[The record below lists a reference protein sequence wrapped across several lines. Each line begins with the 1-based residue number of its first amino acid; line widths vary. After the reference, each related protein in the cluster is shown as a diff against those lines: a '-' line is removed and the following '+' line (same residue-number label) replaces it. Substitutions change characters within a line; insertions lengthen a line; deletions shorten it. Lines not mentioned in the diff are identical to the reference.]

1 MILSRNRKFPPA
13 RQCAR
18 GLFLR
23 KIEYFSS
30 RILGAGGS
38 RGLEGKTID
47 EGCFSRGTGE
57 GSLITRLIVAR
68 LDRGEKSGSRIKKY
82 RLDIPGHPLWQFTSK
97 VDRSKENSDSSVE
110 ISANLDEETLCEWE
124 KIVESRDV
132 VTFRAI
138 KRQRVKNRG
147 GRGKNKGKTEDRLR
161 RI

>member
-30 RILGAGGS
+30 RILGAGGAG
-38 RGLEGKTID
+38 RELKGKTID
-47 EGCFSRGTGE
+47 EGCFSRRTGE

-68 LDRGEKSGSRIKKY
+68 LDQGKESGSRMKKY

-97 VDRSKENSDSSVE
+97 VDRSKEDSDSSVE

-124 KIVESRDV
+124 KIIESRDV

-138 KRQRVKNRG
+138 KR
-147 GRGKNKGKTEDRLR
+147 
-161 RI
+161 

>member
-18 GLFLR
+18 ELFLR

-30 RILGAGGS
+30 RIWGQGG

-47 EGCFSRGTGE
+47 EGCFSPRTGE
-57 GSLITRLIVAR
+57 ESLITRLIVAR
-68 LDRGEKSGSRIKKY
+68 LDRRKKSGSRMKKY
-82 RLDIPGHPLWQFTSK
+82 RLNIPGHPLWQFTSK
-97 VDRSKENSDSSVE
+97 VDRSNENSDSSVE

-124 KIVESRDV
+124 KIIESRDV

-138 KRQRVKNRG
+138 KR
-147 GRGKNKGKTEDRLR
+147 
-161 RI
+161 

>member
-30 RILGAGGS
+30 RILGAGG

-47 EGCFSRGTGE
+47 EGCFSRRTGE

-68 LDRGEKSGSRIKKY
+68 LDRGKKSGSRIKKY

-97 VDRSKENSDSSVE
+97 VDRSKEKQRFFRRNLRKSRRGNSV
-110 ISANLDEETLCEWE
+110 
-124 KIVESRDV
+124 RM
-132 VTFRAI
+132 
-138 KRQRVKNRG
+138 
-147 GRGKNKGKTEDRLR
+147 GKNHRKSR
-161 RI
+161 RRYFSGN

>member
-1 MILSRNRKFPPA
+1 MILSRNRNFPSA

-30 RILGAGGS
+30 RIWGRGGG
-38 RGLEGKTID
+38 GLEGKTID
-47 EGCFSRGTGE
+47 EGCFSRRTGE

-68 LDRGEKSGSRIKKY
+68 LDRAKKSGSRMKKY

-97 VDRSKENSDSSVE
+97 VDRSNENSDSSVE
-110 ISANLDEETLCEWE
+110 LFANLDEETLCEWE
-124 KIVESRDV
+124 KIIESRDV

-138 KRQRVKNRG
+138 KR
-147 GRGKNKGKTEDRLR
+147 
-161 RI
+161 